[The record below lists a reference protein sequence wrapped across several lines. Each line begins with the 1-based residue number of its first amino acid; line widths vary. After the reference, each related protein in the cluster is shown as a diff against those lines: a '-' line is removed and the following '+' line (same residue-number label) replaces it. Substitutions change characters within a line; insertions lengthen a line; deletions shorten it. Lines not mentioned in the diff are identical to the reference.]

1 MCRPLIKPID
11 MSKRTI
17 KVKWGMRE
25 EMMSLIVFLLD
36 GNYEN
41 QKYAKERLMELADK
55 IDEFNNQLDVNK

>member
-1 MCRPLIKPID
+1 
-11 MSKRTI
+11 MSKI
-17 KVKWGMRE
+17 KVKVKWGMRE

-55 IDEFNNQLDVNK
+55 IDEFNNQSEVNK